1 MPNAIADPS
10 CNLLFSSP
18 GIEQSQSLDP
28 DPFSPPARDAGGRFA
43 TGSSGNPRG
52 RPRGIANP
60 KRRVPDLVARPLS
73 AQALSNLLDRKPYLL
88 SPLAAQLMS
97 PLAAIDP
104 AVQLGIRLLFIAD
117 SGRFSTGAAHRLGGR
132 FPRRDCPRRGCAH
145 YAAGGCPAA
154 RVPALGAIGVTARL
168 TARADSH

>member
-1 MPNAIADPS
+1 MPNAIADPSDPS

-88 SPLAAQLMS
+88 RPLAAQLMS

-104 AVQLGIRLLFIAD
+104 AVQLGIDFSSLRTVDDFQQALRTAWAAVSHGEIAPAE
-117 SGRFSTGAAHRLGGR
+117 GARIT
-132 FPRRDCPRRGCAH
+132 RR
-145 YAAGGCPAA
+145 AG
-154 RVPALGAIGVTARL
+154 ARL
-168 TARADSH
+168 RVFRRSAR